1 MAPSKSYQGRRG
13 GGRSGRGR
21 GSSGGGNFAGSN
33 KENRGGGGPVG
44 PEGLRSVAA
53 DAARKRLYSECSE
66 DHCVVCL
73 NRAEIFAVGRCNHTV
88 CNECST
94 RYISTY

>member
-21 GSSGGGNFAGSN
+21 GSSSGGGGNFATSN
-33 KENRGGGGPVG
+33 KENRGGPVG

-94 RYISTY
+94 RYSTT